1 MAELETHSEYNIDLF
16 LLDDNIAFAMSS
28 KSNLPERFLR
38 GEREQLVA
46 SANERLILDLI
57 RRQGEMTRADLTR
70 VTDLTAQSVM
80 RLVDDLIARGLLRF
94 GATVSVGRGK
104 PSPVVQLV
112 PDFAFCAGVSI
123 ATDAVTLVLV
133 NFAGAIVAQRV
144 EPMAP
149 ITRETLIAFLKP
161 ALARLFAATP
171 GARERLFGIG
181 VAMTGF
187 FIGKGTPLNPPQP
200 LDDLALIEIDT
211 FLEREL
217 GFPVWIDNDGNAAAI
232 GESLLG
238 HGREYRHF
246 AYLYFSHGF
255 GGGLVSSGE
264 CLRGVHGNAGEF
276 AGMLPMQGL
285 PRPTLELLR
294 EMRCEDG
301 HQVDTIHAMLAQ
313 FDPDWPCVERWIVA
327 VAPSMALVASAIIA
341 IVDPELIV
349 LGGRMPRALADKLIP
364 HIRIDNLPRRG
375 VQRPQALLVAAE
387 ARGDAAAIGAAAAP
401 LKRYFFL

>member
-1 MAELETHSEYNIDLF
+1 MLYFRLMTTA
-16 LLDDNIAFAMSS
+16 AMSS
-28 KSNLPERFLR
+28 KFNLPDRFLR
-38 GEREQLVA
+38 AEREQIVA

-94 GATVSVGRGK
+94 GATVSIGRGK

-133 NFAGAIVAQRV
+133 NFAGTVVAQRV
-144 EPMAP
+144 EPMAV
-149 ITRETLIAFLKP
+149 ITRESLTAFLKP
-161 ALARLFAATP
+161 ALAKLLAGTT
-171 GARERLFGIG
+171 GARERLFGVG

-200 LDDLALIEIDT
+200 LDDLALIELDT
-211 FLEREL
+211 YLERAL
-217 GFPVWIDNDGNAAAI
+217 GHPVWIDNDGNAAAI

-238 HGREYRHF
+238 LGREHRHF

-255 GGGLVSSGE
+255 GGGLVSNGE

-276 AGMLPMQGL
+276 AGMLPMQNL

-294 EMRCEDG
+294 EMRAEDG
-301 HQVDTIHAMLAQ
+301 HPVATIHELLAQ
-313 FDPDWPCVERWIVA
+313 FDPAWPCVDRWIAA
-327 VAPSMALVASAIIA
+327 VAPSMSLVASAIIA
-341 IVDPELIV
+341 IFDPELIV
-349 LGGRMPRALADKLIP
+349 LGGRMPRALADRLIP
-364 HIRIDNLPRRG
+364 HIRIDNQPRRG
-375 VQRPQALLVAAE
+375 VQRPQAVVVAAE
-387 ARGDAAAIGAAAAP
+387 TRGDAAAIGAAAAP
-401 LKRYFFL
+401 FKRYFFL

>member
-1 MAELETHSEYNIDLF
+1 
-16 LLDDNIAFAMSS
+16 MSS
-28 KSNLPERFLR
+28 KFNLPDRFLR
-38 GEREQLVA
+38 GVREQLVA
-46 SANERLILDLI
+46 SPNERLILDLI
-57 RRQGEMTRADLTR
+57 RRQGELTRADLTR

-80 RLVDDLIARGLLRF
+80 RLVDELIERGLLRF

-144 EPMAP
+144 EALAP
-149 ITRETLIAFLKP
+149 ITRETLSAFLKP
-161 ALARLFAATP
+161 ALARLLAATP

-187 FIGKGTPLNPPQP
+187 FIGKGTSLNPPQP
-200 LDDLALIEIDT
+200 LDDLALLELDT
-211 FLEREL
+211 FLERQL

-238 HGREYRHF
+238 HGREHRHF

-255 GGGLVSSGE
+255 GGGLVSNGE

-276 AGMLPMQGL
+276 AGMLPMLGL

-301 HQVDTIHAMLAQ
+301 HQVDTIHALLAQ
-313 FDPDWPCVERWIVA
+313 FDPAWPCVERWIAA
-327 VAPSMALVASAIIA
+327 VAPSMSLVASAIIA

-349 LGGRMPRALADKLIP
+349 LGGRMPRALAEKLIP

-375 VQRPQALLVAAE
+375 VQRPQAVLVAAE

>member
-1 MAELETHSEYNIDLF
+1 
-16 LLDDNIAFAMSS
+16 MSS
-28 KSNLPERFLR
+28 KFHLPDRFLR

-46 SANERLILDLI
+46 SPNERLILDLI

-94 GATVSVGRGK
+94 GATVSIGRGK
-104 PSPVVQLV
+104 PGPVVQLV

-133 NFAGAIVAQRV
+133 NFAGAVVAQRV

-149 ITRETLIAFLKP
+149 ITRASLSAFLKQ
-161 ALARLFAATP
+161 ALTKMLAAHP

-200 LDDLALIEIDT
+200 LDDLALIELDSY
-211 FLEREL
+211 LEREL
-217 GFPVWIDNDGNAAAI
+217 GHPVWIDNDGNAAAI

-238 HGREYRHF
+238 LGREHRHF

-255 GGGLVSSGE
+255 GGGLVSDGE
-264 CLRGVHGNAGEF
+264 CLRGMHGNAGEF

-301 HQVDTIHAMLAQ
+301 HRVETIYQLLAE
-313 FDPDWPCVERWIVA
+313 FDPSWPCVDRWIAA
-327 VAPSMALVASAIIA
+327 VAPSMSLVTSAIIA
-341 IVDPELIV
+341 IFDPELIV

-364 HIRIDNLPRRG
+364 HIRIDNQPRRG
-375 VQRPQALLVAAE
+375 IQRPQASLVAAE
-387 ARGDAAAIGAAAAP
+387 TRGDAAAIGAAALP
-401 LKRYFFL
+401 LKRHFFL